1 MTSTMLRT
9 RWFLPLFSAAL
20 GGAFLIAF
28 WLGGNPGDGLYSL
41 AVMVIFGAL
50 IFAGGRSETIRG
62 LRGDGRDERFA
73 HLDLVATAISGS
85 VLIGLVIAMCLWEWG
100 HGRGRHPVRPA
111 RGDRRARLPHRHRR
125 SPLARLR
132 SRAVGRAR
140 RAWPF
145 GCSDRCDDDCRR
157 VVRLQE
163 RREAGRFGVR
173 SRRGRHGKA
182 EGGAPPAGRRLCA
195 RIPSGSRRRARDLG
209 RVGRPDRERLRMS
222 NRRIVRDRRAR
233 GAHCRTRGET
243 APAQRGPGRPAR
255 RPRHPKA
262 CALLDPSTA

>member
-28 WLGGNPGDGLYSL
+28 WLGGNPGEGLYSL

-100 HGRGRHPVRPA
+100 HGRDGTPYVQLGAIAGLGYLIAIVLLRW
-111 RGDRRARLPHRHRR
+111 RG
-125 SPLARLR
+125 
-132 SRAVGRAR
+132 
-140 RAWPF
+140 
-145 GCSDRCDDDCRR
+145 
-157 VVRLQE
+157 
-163 RREAGRFGVR
+163 
-173 SRRGRHGKA
+173 
-182 EGGAPPAGRRLCA
+182 
-195 RIPSGSRRRARDLG
+195 
-209 RVGRPDRERLRMS
+209 
-222 NRRIVRDRRAR
+222 
-233 GAHCRTRGET
+233 
-243 APAQRGPGRPAR
+243 
-255 RPRHPKA
+255 
-262 CALLDPSTA
+262 

>member
-28 WLGGNPGDGLYSL
+28 WLGGNPGEGLYSL

-100 HGRGRHPVRPA
+100 HGRDGTPYVQLGA
-111 RGDRRARLPHRHRR
+111 I
-125 SPLARLR
+125 
-132 SRAVGRAR
+132 
-140 RAWPF
+140 
-145 GCSDRCDDDCRR
+145 
-157 VVRLQE
+157 
-163 RREAGRFGVR
+163 AG
-173 SRRGRHGKA
+173 
-182 EGGAPPAGRRLCA
+182 
-195 RIPSGSRRRARDLG
+195 LG
-209 RVGRPDRERLRMS
+209 
-222 NRRIVRDRRAR
+222 
-233 GAHCRTRGET
+233 
-243 APAQRGPGRPAR
+243 
-255 RPRHPKA
+255 
-262 CALLDPSTA
+262 